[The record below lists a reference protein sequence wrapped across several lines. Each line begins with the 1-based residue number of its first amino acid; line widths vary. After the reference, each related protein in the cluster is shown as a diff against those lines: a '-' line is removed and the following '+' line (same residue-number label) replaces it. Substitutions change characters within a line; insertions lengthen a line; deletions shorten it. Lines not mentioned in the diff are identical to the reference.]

1 MASISRTR
9 RSVRVNAI
17 FSSSMGSSAM
27 SIWVGKTRT
36 SPLLRDLG
44 SFTRLIQFD
53 KRGTGVS
60 DREVSVA
67 TLEERMD
74 DLRAVMD
81 AADSER
87 AVVMGI
93 SEGVPMSILFAATY
107 PQRTDALILHGGMA
121 RSTWAPDYP
130 WAAPA
135 EALVQGSELIAPG
148 LFTGDD
154 IEIWAPSLRD
164 DPQAKQLL
172 GRWRRA
178 SVSPAAMRRS
188 SPCSWRSTYATCY
201 PHCACR
207 HSCFIVVETES

>member
-1 MASISRTR
+1 M
-9 RSVRVNAI
+9 
-17 FSSSMGSSAM
+17 
-27 SIWVGKTRT
+27 
-36 SPLLRDLG
+36 
-44 SFTRLIQFD
+44 
-53 KRGTGVS
+53 
-60 DREVSVA
+60 SVA

-121 RSTWAPDYP
+121 KSTWAPDYP

-172 GRWRRA
+172 GRLRRA
-178 SVSPAAMRRS
+178 SVSPAAVAALLHHVLGDRRT
-188 SPCSWRSTYATCY
+188 RRAA
-201 PHCACR
+201 PHSACR
-207 HSCFIVVETES
+207 HSCFIVEETES